1 MSRWLSGIRLPL
13 ARPMGVLSAHPR
25 AKRALAQAGY
35 RTLHDA
41 LIDEPGTL
49 RLREITL
56 RPASSDLLRLL
67 RSAFSIGAFSVGAKD
82 IVEVRL
88 SGNTIKGVFIKDVLS
103 YRL

>member
-35 RTLHDA
+35 RTLRDA

-56 RPASSDLLRLL
+56 LPASSDLLRLL
-67 RSAFSIGAFSVGAKD
+67 RSAFSVGAKD

>member
-25 AKRALAQAGY
+25 AKTRTRASRLPNAPRRSDRSAW
-35 RTLHDA
+35 
-41 LIDEPGTL
+41 TL
-49 RLREITL
+49 RLRDISL
-56 RPASSDLLRLL
+56 LPASSDLLRLL
-67 RSAFSIGAFSVGAKD
+67 RSAFSVGATD

-88 SGNTIKGVFIKDVLS
+88 SGNTTKGVFIKDVLP

>member
-1 MSRWLSGIRLPL
+1 MPRWLSGIRLPL
-13 ARPMGVLSAHPR
+13 ARRMGFYLHTPVLNGHSR
-25 AKRALAQAGY
+25 KQVY

-56 RPASSDLLRLL
+56 LPASSDLLRLL

-88 SGNTIKGVFIKDVLS
+88 SGNTIKRVFIKDVLS